1 MRNARQVPTRWSAIR
16 NVQARCDLLLSVPHR
31 RALSEADQWLRAPSV
46 TVALQ
51 PPQLRALTYSKL
63 ARVRVRLGTRS
74 RSLGL
79 KLEETNPTGSVKY
92 RTAIGLLAALDAA
105 EPLLPG
111 TRVVESTSGNLGIA
125 LAALLSELGCR
136 LVAVMDPKSP
146 ARVRELIRGH
156 WGEIVEVDTR
166 DEHGGY
172 LLTRLATVRRLRA
185 EDPSLRWTD
194 QYSNPANPAIH
205 RQTLAVELIEQTA
218 GALDAVLV
226 PVSTGGTLAGVSDG
240 LRSHN
245 HPAAVYAIDAAGS
258 LATCGSAHPHLAHPH
273 LLTGIGA
280 TRKSSFLQPGHYT
293 SARRVQDVLAFTIC
307 RILVADTGLAVGGSG
322 GAAIAAFAQAL
333 RTRDS
338 LADHRCPVALI
349 ADGGERYLST
359 FYDDGWLKFHGVH
372 GQVAR
377 TEASLRRAGLEFHLG
392 D

>member
-1 MRNARQVPTRWSAIR
+1 
-16 NVQARCDLLLSVPHR
+16 
-31 RALSEADQWLRAPSV
+31 
-46 TVALQ
+46 
-51 PPQLRALTYSKL
+51 
-63 ARVRVRLGTRS
+63 
-74 RSLGL
+74 
-79 KLEETNPTGSVKY
+79 VKY

-125 LAALLSELGCR
+125 LAALLSELECR

-156 WGEIVEVDTR
+156 GGEVVEVDSR

-172 LLTRLATVRRLRA
+172 LLTRLATVRRLCK
-185 EDPSLRWTD
+185 EDPSLRWPD
-194 QYSNPANPAIH
+194 QYSNLANPAIH
-205 RQTLAVELIEQTA
+205 RQTIAVELIEQTG

-226 PVSTGGTLAGVSDG
+226 PVSTGGTLAGISDG

-245 HPAAVYAIDAAGS
+245 HAAAVYAIDAAGS
-258 LATCGSAHPHLAHPH
+258 LVTGGGAHPH

-280 TRKSSFLQPGHYT
+280 TRKSSFLQPRHYT
-293 SARRVQDVLAFTIC
+293 SACRVQDVLAFTMC

-333 RTRDS
+333 RTRDG
-338 LADHRCPVALI
+338 LANHQCPVALI

-359 FYDDGWLKFHGVH
+359 IYDDGWLKFHGVY
-372 GQVAR
+372 GRVAR
-377 TEASLRRAGLEFHLG
+377 TEASWRRAGLEFRLG

>member
-1 MRNARQVPTRWSAIR
+1 M
-16 NVQARCDLLLSVPHR
+16 
-31 RALSEADQWLRAPSV
+31 
-46 TVALQ
+46 
-51 PPQLRALTYSKL
+51 TYTKL
-63 ARVRVRLGTRS
+63 AWIRVGLGSRS

-146 ARVRELIRGH
+146 ARVRELIRGYG
-156 WGEIVEVDTR
+156 GEIVEVDAR

-172 LLTRLATVRRLRA
+172 LLTRLAAVRRLCN
-185 EDPSLRWTD
+185 EDPSLRWPD
-194 QYSNPANPAIH
+194 QYSNPANPGIH
-205 RQTLAVELIEQTA
+205 RQTIAVELVEQTG

-226 PVSTGGTLAGVSDG
+226 SVSTGGTLAGISDG

-258 LATCGSAHPHLAHPH
+258 LVTCDRAHPH

-280 TRKSSFLQPGHYT
+280 TRKSSFLQSRHYT
-293 SARRVQDVLAFTIC
+293 SARPVQDVLAFTIC
-307 RILVADTGLAVGGSG
+307 RILMADTGLAVGGSG
-322 GAAIAAFAQAL
+322 GAAIAAFVQAL
-333 RTRDS
+333 QTRDKM
-338 LADHRCPVALI
+338 ANHQCPVAII

-359 FYDDGWLKFHGVH
+359 IYDDGWLKSRGVY
-372 GQVAR
+372 GRV
-377 TEASLRRAGLEFHLG
+377 TKLEASLRRAGLALTRET
-392 D
+392 DN